1 MSKQKRIF
9 IIKSE
14 LGAGTRG
21 ASLGPDAIKVAARNE
36 NSSFFGSLPTTEIT
50 NRNDLLDFD
59 TNYPQAKRVDGVY
72 EVLNTTAHNISE
84 SIGQNEF
91 PIVFSGDHSIAAGT
105 ISGLKMAYP
114 DKKIGVIWIDAHG
127 DLHTPYTTP
136 SGNIHGMPVSIA
148 LGEDNMPCKRNEP
161 TEGSKEY
168 WEKLKN
174 IGGICPKINHSDV
187 VFVSVRD
194 TEAPEDDLMERHN
207 IKNYK
212 VDEVRQKGIGTV
224 YQEITERL
232 SDCDYF
238 YVSFDVDSMDCEVV
252 SRGTGTPVENGL
264 LPEEAKELLNSLA
277 KNEKTIC
284 MEVVEVNPC
293 LDNKVN
299 KMAETAWDICKSFI
313 TELSN

>member
-1 MSKQKRIF
+1 MVEKHQIF

-21 ASLGPDAIKVAARNE
+21 ASLGPEAIKVAARNE
-36 NSSFFGSLPTTEIT
+36 NSKFFGSLPITEIT
-50 NRNDLLDFD
+50 DCNDLLDQENKF
-59 TNYPQAKRVDGVY
+59 PQAKRVDGVY
-72 EVLNTTAHNISE
+72 EVLNTTAHEIAE
-84 SIGQNEF
+84 SVSLGQF

-105 ISGLKMAYP
+105 ISGLKMAHP

-136 SGNIHGMPVSIA
+136 IGNIHGMPVSIA
-148 LGEDNMPCKRNEP
+148 LAEDNLECKKNEP
-161 TEGSKEY
+161 TDGSREY

-174 IGGICPKINHSDV
+174 IGGISPKILHSDL
-187 VFVSVRD
+187 VFISVRD
-194 TEAPEDDLMERHN
+194 TEKPEDEIIARNN

-212 VDEVRQKGIGTV
+212 VSEVREKGMQKV
-224 YQEITERL
+224 YQEITEKL
-232 SDCDYF
+232 ADCDYF
-238 YVSFDVDSMDCEVV
+238 YVSFDVDSLDCDVV
-252 SRGTGTPVENGL
+252 SKGTGTPVKDGL
-264 LPEEAKELLNSLA
+264 FPEEAKEILNLLA

-284 MEVVEVNPC
+284 MEVVEINPC

-313 TELSN
+313 NELTH